1 MMNFR
6 IKTKKSLGPGKNW
19 TNTYEVSLDATA
31 VTDAAVATCVDG
43 IVAFEKAI
51 HRTDVQFLSA
61 TVSIVET
68 PGTARDPSHF
78 MTMPL
83 TGNGTVSTAEGPVA
97 NVLANEFALKVEW
110 GFGAGRAGF
119 CLYRGCINADAYA
132 TTEGEPV
139 LAGGAETSFQTLA
152 TTALAENG
160 LENIVKLPKGAGPTT
175 AGTPIVSANVVAIV
189 ARSETRR
196 PKAAFPQNKSGLE
209 AKIVELVKLM
219 GLVAGGASFVNL
231 VYKSVASGAL
241 AAAVET
247 AGTAVGDLIALA
259 AAL

>member
-51 HRTDVQFLSA
+51 HRTDVQFLAA
-61 TVSIVET
+61 TVSIVEP

-97 NVLANEFALKVEW
+97 NILANEFALKVEW

-139 LAGGAETSFQTLA
+139 IEGAAETSFQTLA

-160 LENIVKLPKGAGPTT
+160 LMNIVKLPKGAGPAT
-175 AGTPIVSANVVAIV
+175 AGTAISSASVVGIV

-196 PKAAFPQNKSGLE
+196 PKGAFPQTKAGLT
-209 AKIVELVKLM
+209 AKCEELLKVM
-219 GLVAGGASFVNL
+219 GLLAGGATFVNL
-231 VYKSVASGAL
+231 VYKSVASGAML
-241 AAAVET
+241 TAVEA
-247 AGTAVGDLIALA
+247 AGTAVGEILA
-259 AAL
+259 TIAAL